1 MATKAWQVPLRLA
14 SGLFILN
21 SGLAKQKEIDAEH
34 AAMLHKRASMAF
46 PQFENMD
53 PEQFAKLLST
63 SEIALGAALVAVPV
77 VPPFL
82 AGLGLMAFSGGL
94 NRLYLKTP
102 GARRESSL
110 APTQQGIPLA
120 KDFWLTGIGAALVL
134 DSVFGRKR
142 RRR

>member
-1 MATKAWQVPLRLA
+1 MANKPWHLPVRLA

-21 SGLAKQKEIDAEH
+21 SGLTKQKEVDAEH
-34 AAMLHKRASMAF
+34 AAMLHKRAAMAF
-46 PQFENMD
+46 PQLADME

-63 SEIALGAALVAVPV
+63 TEIALGAALVAVPV
-77 VPPFL
+77 VPSFL
-82 AGLGLMAFSGGL
+82 AGLGLLAFSGSL

-134 DSVFGRKR
+134 DSIFAPKR
-142 RRR
+142 RR

>member
-1 MATKAWQVPLRLA
+1 MATKAWHLPLRLA

-21 SGLAKQKEIDAEH
+21 SGLAKQREVDAEH
-34 AAMLHKRASMAF
+34 AAMLHKRAAMAF

-63 SEIALGAALVAVPV
+63 AEIALGAALVAVPV
-77 VPPFL
+77 VPSFL
-82 AGLGLMAFSGGL
+82 AGVGLLAFSGSL

-110 APTQQGIPLA
+110 APTPQGIPLA
-120 KDFWLTGIGAALVL
+120 KDLWLTGIGAALVL
-134 DSVFGRKR
+134 DSLFGRKR
-142 RRR
+142 CR